1 MTDQGP
7 VATERYASV
16 WDALEATPGAAEN
29 MRVRSALMQELVAYI
44 AASGMT
50 QVQAAQRFGVTQPR
64 ISDLKAREGRPVQ
77 HRHLGQHAHRSRAP
91 PRRPSARSQLTRGTL
106 TDGAL
111 AEAVTRVGSSLQNVP
126 SGAARRRAT

>member
-7 VATERYASV
+7 DGTERYTSV

-50 QVQAAQRFGVTQPR
+50 QVQAAHRFGVTQPR
-64 ISDLKAREGRPVQ
+64 ISDLKRGKVDLFSIDTLVNMLTAAGLHLDVRVRE
-77 HRHLGQHAHRSRAP
+77 AS
-91 PRRPSARSQLTRGTL
+91 
-106 TDGAL
+106 
-111 AEAVTRVGSSLQNVP
+111 
-126 SGAARRRAT
+126 

>member
-16 WDALEATPGAAEN
+16 WDALETTPGAAEN

-64 ISDLKAREGRPVQ
+64 ISDLKRGKADLFSIDTLVNMLTAAGLHLDVQVRE
-77 HRHLGQHAHRSRAP
+77 AS
-91 PRRPSARSQLTRGTL
+91 
-106 TDGAL
+106 
-111 AEAVTRVGSSLQNVP
+111 
-126 SGAARRRAT
+126 